1 MCYLC
6 ARIDKNW
13 RELAMIIY
21 NTTYTVP
28 NEDAR
33 DFVIWIHQAMIPE
46 ALSGGRLAKPRL
58 LRILSHRDPDTEC
71 FSLQL
76 ETQSTAMLH
85 KWFVEKGNR
94 MQQELDK
101 LFDKRVAYF
110 STIMEVVSE
119 EEE

>member
-1 MCYLC
+1 M
-6 ARIDKNW
+6 
-13 RELAMIIY
+13 
-21 NTTYTVP
+21 
-28 NEDAR
+28 
-33 DFVIWIHQAMIPE
+33 
-46 ALSGGRLAKPRL
+46 
-58 LRILSHRDPDTEC
+58 
-71 FSLQL
+71 